1 MQNNSPQG
9 LPPAHSWALG
19 VTVPL
24 PIFNRNQGNIARA
37 RLNVDQSRLE
47 VQAIERRV
55 KSEVFTASEEF
66 KISLRTVE
74 RLESDIVPA
83 AAQVRENTLKL
94 FSSGELELRQ
104 FLDAQRE
111 YNDAVRQYRDSL
123 ARLRR
128 ASLRVNTVVSARI
141 MP

>member
-1 MQNNSPQG
+1 
-9 LPPAHSWALG
+9 

-24 PIFNRNQGNIARA
+24 PVFNRNQGNIARA